1 MGELCWGSW
10 SQRWYQSRKHT
21 YETAQR
27 NLGIRP
33 ESEIEMNTAVEVAE
47 SVRSGQRQAV
57 EVLETCLAAIQ
68 RLNPQLNAFVHLDP
82 ASARRDA
89 ERIDSLVKAG
99 QDPGPLAGVPFGVK
113 DLEDCAGMPT
123 SYGSL
128 LYKGSPPAESDS
140 IHVARLRSAGAIPVG
155 KTAVPEF
162 GAVALTDTRGWG
174 PTRNPWNPARTP
186 GGSSGGSAAAVAAGM
201 VPMCTAADGGGSI
214 RIPAS
219 FSGLLGFKPSF
230 GRIPHP
236 GNQPSATD
244 VFGALVTTVADAAR
258 HLDVATGPHDCD
270 RFTLP
275 SPDVSFERS
284 IETVPTEGLKAVW
297 SVDLGFAVVDHEVAS
312 LTESAAG
319 ALIEAAGLER
329 VEHPVE
335 FTDPVRLW
343 QSNGVLDLYMDLE
356 PGMWPE
362 RGSEMME
369 YVSIPLSRADE
380 VKPARI
386 AAIWKRRQKLDNEL
400 AALFDGVDVLITPT
414 AAVPAF
420 AAEWPM
426 PSEINGTKV
435 HPAMNVPFTM
445 LANLGW
451 QPAVSLPAGMT
462 SEGLPVGVQVVCR
475 RHADALVLRLAR
487 IFEQARPW
495 PRLAPI

>member
-1 MGELCWGSW
+1 
-10 SQRWYQSRKHT
+10 
-21 YETAQR
+21 
-27 NLGIRP
+27 
-33 ESEIEMNTAVEVAE
+33 MNTVVEIAE
-47 SVRSGQRQAV
+47 SVRTGERRGV
-57 EVLETCLAAIQ
+57 EVLETCLVKIE
-68 RLNPQLNAFVHLDP
+68 RLNPELNAFVHLD
-82 ASARRDA
+82 AAAARRDA
-89 ERIDSLVKAG
+89 ERIDALVKAG
-99 QDPGPLAGVPFGVK
+99 KDPGRLAGVPFGVK

-128 LYKGSPPAESDS
+128 LFKGSPPAASDS
-140 IHVARLRSAGAIPVG
+140 VHVARLRSAGAVPIG

-162 GAVALTDTRGWG
+162 GAVALTDTRAWG
-174 PTRNPWNPARTP
+174 TTRNPWNPAQTP
-186 GGSSGGSAAAVAAGM
+186 GGSSGGSASAVAAGM

-244 VFGALVTTVADAAR
+244 VFGALVTSVADAAR

-275 SPDVSFERS
+275 SPDISFERS
-284 IETVPTEGLKAVW
+284 IETTPTAGLRAVW
-297 SVDLGFAVVDHEVAS
+297 SADLGFAVVDPEVAS
-312 LTESAAG
+312 LTENAAA

-329 VEHPVE
+329 VGRSVE

-362 RGSEMME
+362 RGDELME
-369 YVSIPLSRADE
+369 YVRIPLSLADE
-380 VKPARI
+380 VRPARI
-386 AAIWKRRQKLDNEL
+386 ARIWKRRQKLDHEL
-400 AALFDGVDVLITPT
+400 AALFEDVDVLITPT
-414 AAVPAF
+414 TAVPAF

-462 SEGLPVGVQVVCR
+462 KNGLPVGLQVVCR

-487 IFEQARPW
+487 IFEQVRPW
-495 PRLAPI
+495 QRLAPI